1 MLTRRERAVAFLG
14 TTATEPSALKTLR
27 AGFTRIA
34 AQLGTPTGIHHCL
47 LRVKQPFLCF
57 SYSSSGFDTSVP
69 CWHPCTVTP
78 GSQHP
83 RVSGGGAPAENR
95 APACPP
101 PGTVPSIMSHL
112 GEEKQAKS
120 RSRCRHCDSPWEERA
135 WNRNNKI
142 EGRRRAMQF
151 TFNKPAA
158 IRRQNTLQLLLSSLC
173 SPHEGKSQPKT

>member
-83 RVSGGGAPAENR
+83 RVSGGGAPAEVRGRTGGTHAPEGLGR
-95 APACPP
+95 APQSPNLWGAG
-101 PGTVPSIMSHL
+101 PGATPAPLPVLPHTSAGAAGRL
-112 GEEKQAKS
+112 PLL
-120 RSRCRHCDSPWEERA
+120 RRP
-135 WNRNNKI
+135 
-142 EGRRRAMQF
+142 GRR
-151 TFNKPAA
+151 
-158 IRRQNTLQLLLSSLC
+158 LQA
-173 SPHEGKSQPKT
+173 SQEA